1 MTTETMKET
10 FYIAPEVIR
19 SGFYDSKA
27 DIYSFCIMPLEMWY
41 GKRALTDEEGDM
53 RVVNSN
59 RQM

>member
-27 DIYSFCIMPLEMWY
+27 DIYNFCIMP
-41 GKRALTDEEGDM
+41 
-53 RVVNSN
+53 
-59 RQM
+59 